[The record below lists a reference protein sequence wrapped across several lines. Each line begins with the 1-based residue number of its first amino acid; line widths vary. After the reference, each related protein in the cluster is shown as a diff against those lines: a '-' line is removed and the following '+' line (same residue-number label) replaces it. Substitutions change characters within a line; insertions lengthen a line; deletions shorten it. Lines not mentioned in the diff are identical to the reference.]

1 MLIASLA
8 CSVGAFAPSS
18 NAPRLATNLAMAK
31 FDKSTE
37 RWSATTEDEKTGGY
51 NAFGTL
57 MR

>member
-1 MLIASLA
+1 
-8 CSVGAFAPSS
+8 
-18 NAPRLATNLAMAK
+18 MAK